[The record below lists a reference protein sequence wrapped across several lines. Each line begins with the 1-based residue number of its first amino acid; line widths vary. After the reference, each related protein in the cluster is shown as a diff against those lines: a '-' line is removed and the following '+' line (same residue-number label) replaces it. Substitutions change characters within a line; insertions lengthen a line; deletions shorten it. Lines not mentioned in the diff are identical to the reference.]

1 MITRIELHNFQS
13 HKDTVIDFTG
23 GVNVITGESDNGKS
37 AVIRAVRWVVE
48 NQPSGMDKVN
58 SSWNDGFK
66 NPLSVKIYTE
76 DGWVERIRT
85 KSRNGYAVCKGDGKP
100 VELSAVGR
108 NVPPEVTNFF
118 NLSDVNFQW
127 QLDPPYLLS
136 KTSGEASRY
145 LNEIVHL
152 DSIDSL
158 MSIADSDKRQLSSEQ
173 KAVESD
179 IKTFTEQIES
189 LNWVDD
195 ADSLYQRVKKLDEKC
210 SEAEAQCSEL
220 NDLISRYN
228 NLKSGLIDL
237 DEVNK
242 IVAEIDSI
250 ETVDYFE
257 LQRSISQYKELK
269 DNYVDLDEVNRIVTE
284 IDSIIVTDEETE
296 LNRTT
301 VKYKEL
307 QKEVEELDGEIK
319 SLMESLPEVCP
330 YCGSRLEKGRLECL

>member
-13 HKDTVIDFTG
+13 HKDTVIDFTS

-48 NQPSGMDKVN
+48 NQPSGTDKVN
-58 SSWNDGFK
+58 SSWNDSFK
-66 NPLSVKIYTE
+66 NPLSVRIYTE

-85 KSRNGYAVCKGDGKP
+85 KNRNGYTVCKGDGKP
-100 VELSAVGR
+100 VDLSAVGR
-108 NVPPEVTNFF
+108 NVPPEVINFF

-158 MSIADSDKRQLSSEQ
+158 MSIADSDKRQVSSEQ
-173 KAVESD
+173 KTVEDD
-179 IKTFTEQIES
+179 IKAYTEQLES

-195 ADSLYQRVKKLDEKC
+195 ADFLYQRVKKLDEKC

-220 NDLISRYN
+220 NDSISRYN
-228 NLKSGLIDL
+228 NLKSGLVDL

-250 ETVDYFE
+250 EIVDCFE
-257 LQRSISQYKELK
+257 FQRSISQYKELK

-284 IDSIIVTDEETE
+284 IDSIIVTDEEME
-296 LNRTT
+296 FNKMT

-307 QKEVEELDGEIK
+307 QKEVDELDGEIK
-319 SLMESLPEVCP
+319 SLVESLPEVCP